1 VDRGA
6 VKVEL
11 GTGMDVV
18 GIEVVTG
25 SGGPTALEVETTGT
39 RVGAVEVKLRTGIDV
54 VKVGLYA
61 KT

>member
-1 VDRGA
+1 MDRGA

-25 SGGPTALEVETTGT
+25 SGGPTALEVKTGT